1 MTWTAGTD
9 VATGDV
15 LSTTMWN
22 NYMGAS
28 GSIMETGVA
37 KVTTAGDLIYAT
49 GANAVARLA
58 KGTAR
63 QVLAMNSGATAPEWQ
78 NSPQSLLDAKGEI
91 LGVSA
96 ANTLG
101 ALSAGTND
109 YILTADSTET
119 LGFKWAAGGGTGP
132 VNPELSGPMF
142 SGSTNMQ
149 FQTSLSLTQEANKI
163 QMFPIEPFWEDCTVT
178 GFTQRVT
185 SVTGTPNYRAGIYS
199 FDGTTFTLVAQGSST
214 TLSTGTPVIFSGSL
228 SASCS
233 AGTRYF
239 AAVLADADY
248 VVLKLGTLSGG
259 VYPFKALGMSLESSS
274 TVGGSPTLPSSVLLS
289 AMDKLQYSPL
299 SAILNGYWPSGD
311 I

>member
-109 YILTADSTET
+109 YILTADSGQT
-119 LGFKWAAGGGTGP
+119 LGIKWAAGGASGP
-132 VNPELSGPMF
+132 VNPELSGPMN
-142 SGSTNMQ
+142 SGSTNMKLA
-149 FQTSLSLTQEANKI
+149 TSLSVTQDANKL
-163 QMFPIEPFWEDCTVT
+163 QLFPIEPFNEDCTVT
-178 GFTQRVT
+178 GFTHRVT
-185 SVTGTPNYRAGIYS
+185 SVSGSPDYRAGIYS
-199 FDGTTFTLVAQGSST
+199 YSSGTFTLVAQGST
-214 TLSTGTPVIFSGSL
+214 TALSTGTPVIFSGSL

-239 AAVLADADY
+239 AAVLADAGQ
-248 VVLKLGTLSGG
+248 VQM
-259 VYPFKALGMSLESSS
+259 FN
-274 TVGGSPTLPSSVLLS
+274 
-289 AMDKLQYSPL
+289 
-299 SAILNGYWPSGD
+299 I
-311 I
+311 